1 MAASDALN
9 KTPQEQP
16 RYKRPR
22 PLGRSEVGGEMAEKG
37 TDGARIGAWEVPD
50 GSGGGDRCEDL
61 GCNRVDMKTGKI
73 NSCILKLLLWTPGYP
88 ALPCFRKESILVL
101 KGGI

>member
-1 MAASDALN
+1 MPL
-9 KTPQEQP
+9 T
-16 RYKRPR
+16 RPLRNSPGTNGLR

-50 GSGGGDRCEDL
+50 GSGGEDRCEDL
-61 GCNRVDMKTGKI
+61 GWNRVDMKTGKI

-88 ALPCFRKESILVL
+88 ALPCFRKESIF
-101 KGGI
+101 

>member
-1 MAASDALN
+1 MPL
-9 KTPQEQP
+9 T
-16 RYKRPR
+16 RPLRNSPGTNGLR
-22 PLGRSEVGGEMAEKG
+22 PLGRSEVGAEMAEKG